1 MENLDK
7 AINVPFA
14 PEILWLM
21 FAGVVAFFLVMTF
34 IFHHHWKYYGI
45 KGNSKVFARALFWI
59 ISVFLILVMVLAIL
73 FFETI

>member
-1 MENLDK
+1 MNEIDK
-7 AINVPFA
+7 VINIPF
-14 PEILWLM
+14 PSEVLWFL
-21 FAGVVAFFLVMTF
+21 FAGIVAFFLVMTF

-59 ISVFLILVMVLAIL
+59 ISVFLILMMILSIL

>member
-1 MENLDK
+1 METTEK
-7 AINVPFA
+7 IINIPLA

-21 FAGVVAFFLVMTF
+21 FAGLVSFFLVMTF

-45 KGNSKVFARALFWI
+45 KGNSKVFARALFWV
-59 ISVFLILVMVLAIL
+59 ISVFLILLMVLAIL